1 MMPFTTELDIEVGY
15 RSMFLSHNYARIK
28 VDSYDSLPLEKILT
42 FHEVIISIKSVL
54 NWSQKHYSYD
64 IFLEKCSYQLA
75 KI

>member
-15 RSMFLSHNYARIK
+15 GSMFLSHNYARVK
-28 VDSYDSLPLEKILT
+28 VDSYDSLPLEKTLT

-54 NWSQKHYSYD
+54 NWSQNHYSYD